1 MLESGDGGGGR
12 CDTDQ
17 DCNNNG
23 QCVPIGGQRGVCR
36 CDERYAG
43 AYCQHKRKNKLTA
56 FLLSILLGGL
66 AVDRFYLGYIGLGVV
81 KLFLSV
87 FGFVPACIANW
98 SSTLMGWRRYTLV
111 GDEYATIDS
120 LDGSTG
126 AYLCITAG
134 NCLTCC
140 IALGSVAWWLTDWIL
155 ILKDVLHDADGHGL
169 YDNM

>member
-1 MLESGDGGGGR
+1 
-12 CDTDQ
+12 
-17 DCNNNG
+17 
-23 QCVPIGGQRGVCR
+23 
-36 CDERYAG
+36 
-43 AYCQHKRKNKLTA
+43 
-56 FLLSILLGGL
+56 
-66 AVDRFYLGYIGLGVV
+66 VV

-155 ILKDVLHDADGHGL
+155 ILKGHHPLPNDLMLLQWVVLTVVSQCRCSARCRWTRPL
-169 YDNM
+169 